1 MHTIPPLAT
10 RNPTYKAQ
18 YLHDPTSYVDSSVP
32 YSEHTDLSTSTC
44 GPHELHGCGPT
55 LLGYSMQPNPLIL
68 RGSFFGSYLHQNTG
82 KKCFHLPEKRNFSL
96 EKSVPLRVENKKEK
110 NKMQCGEHARWKN
123 HTTAGEDRSHSQ
135 KRSLHNRRFVR
146 VCDTRSDS
154 TYLTCG
160 VYVVFLGT
168 CWQSYRRSGTRTR

>member
-1 MHTIPPLAT
+1 MPPTVGGASYAH
-10 RNPTYKAQ
+10 NSSFGHAEPYYKAQ

-68 RGSFFGSYLHQNTG
+68 RGSFFGSYLHQKTG

-96 EKSVPLRVENKKEK
+96 EKSVPPRVKNKKKKIKCSVVSTLGGKIIPPREK
-110 NKMQCGEHARWKN
+110 IGAI
-123 HTTAGEDRSHSQ
+123 GSQ
-135 KRSLHNRRFVR
+135 KRKSF
-146 VCDTRSDS
+146 RS
-154 TYLTCG
+154 C
-160 VYVVFLGT
+160 V
-168 CWQSYRRSGTRTR
+168 

>member
-10 RNPTYKAQ
+10 RKPTYKAQ
-18 YLHDPTSYVDSSVP
+18 YLHDPTSYVNSSVP

-96 EKSVPLRVENKKEK
+96 GKSVPPRVENKKK
-110 NKMQCGEHARWKN
+110 NKIKCNVVSTLGGKIIPPREKIGAIARN
-123 HTTAGEDRSHSQ
+123 EVCTIVVS
-135 KRSLHNRRFVR
+135 FVCVIRGRTVPTLR
-146 VCDTRSDS
+146 VECT
-154 TYLTCG
+154 
-160 VYVVFLGT
+160 
-168 CWQSYRRSGTRTR
+168 

>member
-44 GPHELHGCGPT
+44 GPHELHGCVPT

-68 RGSFFGSYLHQNTG
+68 RGSFFGSYLHQKTG

-96 EKSVPLRVENKKEK
+96 EKSVPPRAENKKK
-110 NKMQCGEHARWKN
+110 NKIKCGEHARWEN
-123 HTTAGEDRSHSQ
+123 HTTAGEDRSHTVARNEVCTIVVS
-135 KRSLHNRRFVR
+135 FVCVIRGRTVPTLR
-146 VCDTRSDS
+146 VECT
-154 TYLTCG
+154 
-160 VYVVFLGT
+160 
-168 CWQSYRRSGTRTR
+168 

>member
-10 RNPTYKAQ
+10 RNPTVDKAQ

-68 RGSFFGSYLHQNTG
+68 RGSFFGSYLHQKTG
-82 KKCFHLPEKRNFSL
+82 KKCFPLPEKRNFSL
-96 EKSVPLRVENKKEK
+96 GKSVPPRVENNKEK
-110 NKMQCGEHARWKN
+110 IEMQCGEHARWEN
-123 HTTAGEDRSHSQ
+123 HTTAGEDRSH
-135 KRSLHNRRFVR
+135 R
-146 VCDTRSDS
+146 
-154 TYLTCG
+154 
-160 VYVVFLGT
+160 
-168 CWQSYRRSGTRTR
+168 

>member
-10 RNPTYKAQ
+10 RNPTVDKAQ

-68 RGSFFGSYLHQNTG
+68 RGSFFGSLSPPKYREEMFPSPREAQFQLG
-82 KKCFHLPEKRNFSL
+82 KKCPPQSGKQKEPGKKKSNVVSTLGGKIIPPREKIGAIL
-96 EKSVPLRVENKKEK
+96 
-110 NKMQCGEHARWKN
+110 
-123 HTTAGEDRSHSQ
+123 
-135 KRSLHNRRFVR
+135 
-146 VCDTRSDS
+146 
-154 TYLTCG
+154 
-160 VYVVFLGT
+160 
-168 CWQSYRRSGTRTR
+168 

>member
-10 RNPTYKAQ
+10 RNPTVDKAQ

-68 RGSFFGSYLHQNTG
+68 RGSFFGSYLHQSTG

-96 EKSVPLRVENKKEK
+96 EKSVSPEWKTKRKEK
-110 NKMQCGEHARWKN
+110 SNVVSTLGGKIIPPREKIGAI
-123 HTTAGEDRSHSQ
+123 GSQ
-135 KRSLHNRRFVR
+135 KRKSF
-146 VCDTRSDS
+146 RS
-154 TYLTCG
+154 C
-160 VYVVFLGT
+160 V
-168 CWQSYRRSGTRTR
+168 